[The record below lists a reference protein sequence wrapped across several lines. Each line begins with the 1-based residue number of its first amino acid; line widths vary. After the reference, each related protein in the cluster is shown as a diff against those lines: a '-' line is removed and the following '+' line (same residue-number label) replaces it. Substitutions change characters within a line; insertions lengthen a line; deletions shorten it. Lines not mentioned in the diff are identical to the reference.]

1 MFQARRSGSTLT
13 SGYRSTPLE
22 PVKPSQHYRELFS
35 ELLVAAASHSRSSG
49 QYFAVFEQVFR
60 HSDEY
65 CRNEEDLRACL
76 TAWSALLL
84 QYQHTEYV
92 GNEGPDQFVIG
103 MAKLLCHCIQSLK
116 SLKKPLKAE

>member
-1 MFQARRSGSTLT
+1 MLT
-13 SGYRSTPLE
+13 SRYRSTPSLL
-22 PVKPSQHYRELFS
+22 VKPSQHYRELLS
-35 ELLVAAASHSRSSG
+35 ELLPAAASHSRSSG
-49 QYFAVFEQVFR
+49 QYFAIFEQVFL

-76 TAWSALLL
+76 MAWSSLLL

-92 GNEGPDQFVIG
+92 GNKDPDQFVIG
-103 MAKLLCHCIQSLK
+103 MAKLLRHCIQSLK